1 MEILKAIILGIV
13 QGATEFLP
21 VSSSGHLSV
30 AKHILGFDVEAGI
43 LFDLMLHVGTLL
55 AVFFVF
61 RNLIGRL
68 ICEFFRMIKDLFTG
82 KFHWSTMSQD
92 RRMVMMLIIGL
103 LPLLLF
109 FIPVPGMDGNFKDLL
124 EGFYEDSSI
133 MVEGFCFLFTGV
145 LLLVAHRVSRQG
157 SGRHR
162 AGKQELTTGNA
173 ITIGF
178 FQGIATLPG
187 VSRSGST
194 LAAGLFCGLQKQ
206 TALEYS
212 FVLGIPA
219 ILGASLL
226 QVKDAVAEKTTIE
239 VLPLLLGVIISAIV
253 GFFAIKL
260 LKLILK
266 KDRLNIFAIY
276 CLILGIG
283 CIVVAAI
290 ESTTGSNL
298 FTGVAL

>member
-1 MEILKAIILGIV
+1 MDFIKTIILGII

-30 AKHILGFDVEAGI
+30 AKHVLNVDVGGGI
-43 LFDLMLHVGTLL
+43 LLDLMLHIGTLA

-61 RNLIGRL
+61 RKLIGRL
-68 ICEFFRMIKDLFTG
+68 IVAFFKMLGDIFTG
-82 KFHWSTMSQD
+82 KFHWKGMSHD

-109 FIPVPGMDGNFKDLL
+109 FIPLPGTNGNLKDLL
-124 EGFYEDSSI
+124 ESCYEDSTI
-133 MVEGFCFLFTGV
+133 FVEGCCFLFTGI
-145 LLLVAHRVSRQG
+145 LLLFAHIATKK
-157 SGRHR
+157 
-162 AGKQELTTGNA
+162 AGKRMAGKKDLTTGDA
-173 ITIGF
+173 VTIGI

-194 LAAGLFCGLQKQ
+194 LAAGLIRGLNKQ

-226 QVKDAVAEKTTIE
+226 QIKDAVEAHEAVEI
-239 VLPLLLGVIISAIV
+239 LPMVVGVVVSAVV
-253 GFFAIKL
+253 GLFAIKL
-260 LKLILK
+260 LQLILK

-276 CLILGIG
+276 CLLLGAVTL
-283 CIVVAAI
+283 VVSLI
-290 ESTTGSNL
+290 EQSRGINL
-298 FTGVAL
+298 FTGLPL